1 MRQISYIEQRR
12 VLQNPFAAK
21 AQAERI
27 VNNIGRATRKHYC
40 AEDKIRILL
49 DGLRGENIIALAR
62 QYGRYGY
69 RRAKAMMSSLKA
81 CSSSAPLGTL
91 RCVDRCWPRTR
102 QILRSDIASSL
113 RT

>member
-12 VLQNPFAAK
+12 VLQNLFAAK

-49 DGLRGENIIALAR
+49 GLPPI
-62 QYGRYGY
+62 Y
-69 RRAKAMMSSLKA
+69 RRT
-81 CSSSAPLGTL
+81 G
-91 RCVDRCWPRTR
+91 
-102 QILRSDIASSL
+102 QITSG
-113 RT
+113 